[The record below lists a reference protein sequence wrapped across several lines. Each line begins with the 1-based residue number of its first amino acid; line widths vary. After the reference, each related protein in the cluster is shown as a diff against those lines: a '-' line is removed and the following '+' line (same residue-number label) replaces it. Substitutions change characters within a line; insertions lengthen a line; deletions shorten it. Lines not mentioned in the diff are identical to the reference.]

1 MAGRLE
7 NSWNLVKASGNV
19 LAQDKE
25 LILFPLLSFIAAMVI
40 SISFF
45 GPMLLLGNVEALA
58 EGGGFTGTALMFL
71 YYMVLYTVMFFFNAA
86 LVGAA
91 LLRLEGEDPT
101 LADGFQIATSRIRTI
116 LGYAV
121 IAATV
126 GMVLKMISE
135 RAGIFGSL
143 AAGLVGL
150 GWNLA
155 TFMVVPVLITRD
167 VDPVSAIRE
176 SAGLFKQTWGEQVA
190 GNVGMG
196 WAFGLLSF
204 GVVIVSVLLMIVLGN
219 IAPLLVLPVVV
230 AMGFTLLILAL
241 VASALK
247 GVYSAALYKY
257 AVSGQVPSGFDAR
270 LFEQAFTEKK
280 KRSWVW

>member
-1 MAGRLE
+1 MASRFE
-7 NSWNLVKASGNV
+7 TSWSLVKASAHV

-25 LILFPLLSFIAAMVI
+25 LILFPLLSFIAAMVV

-45 GPMLLLGNVEALA
+45 GPMLILGNVEAVA
-58 EGGGFTGTALMFL
+58 EGGGMIGTVLMFL
-71 YYMVLYTVMFFFNAA
+71 YYMVLYTVIFFFNAA

-101 LADGFQIATSRIRTI
+101 VSDGFHIATGRIRNI

-135 RAGIFGSL
+135 RAGFIGSL
-143 AAGLVGL
+143 VAGFVGL

-155 TFMVVPVLITRD
+155 TFMVVPVLVTND
-167 VDPVSAIRE
+167 LDPVSAIRQ
-176 SAGLFKQTWGEQVA
+176 SGSLFRQTWGEQVV
-190 GNVGMG
+190 GNIGMG
-196 WAFGLLSF
+196 WAFGLMFVGVTLVFGALMGLFGSVAPILTLPLVVGLGLSW
-204 GVVIVSVLLMIVLGN
+204 L
-219 IAPLLVLPVVV
+219 
-230 AMGFTLLILAL
+230 TLAL
-241 VASALK
+241 VSSALK

-257 AVSGQVPSGFDAR
+257 ALSGEVPSGFDR
-270 LFEQAFTEKK
+270 RHFESAFRPKK
-280 KRSWVW
+280 AKSGWI

>member
-45 GPMLLLGNVEALA
+45 GPMLLLGNVEAMA
-58 EGGGFTGTALMFL
+58 EGGGFTGTVLMFL

-101 LADGFQIATSRIRTI
+101 IADGFQIATTRIRTI

-190 GNVGMG
+190 GNIGMG

-204 GVVIVSVLLMIVLGN
+204 GVIGVGVLMMFALGS
-219 IAPLLVLPVVV
+219 IAPVLVLPVVV
-230 AMGFTLLILAL
+230 MMGFSLLIIAL

-257 AVSGQVPSGFDAR
+257 AVSGEVPSGFDAR

-280 KRSWVW
+280 KKSWI

>member
-1 MAGRLE
+1 MAGKLQ

-25 LILFPLLSFIAAMVI
+25 LILFPLLSFIATMVI

-45 GPMLLLGNVEALA
+45 GPMLLIGEAEALA
-58 EGGGFTGTALMFL
+58 EGGGLMGTLLMFL
-71 YYMVLYTVMFFFNAA
+71 YYMVLYTVVFFFNAA

-91 LLRLEGEDPT
+91 LLRLSGEDPT
-101 LADGFQIATSRIRTI
+101 VSDGFHIATTRIRNI

-135 RAGIFGSL
+135 RAGALGSL
-143 AAGLVGL
+143 AAGLVGM

-155 TFMVVPVLITRD
+155 TFMVVPVLVTRD

-176 SAGLFKQTWGEQVA
+176 SADLFKRTWGEQVV
-190 GNVGMG
+190 GNIGMG
-196 WAFGLLSF
+196 WFFGLLTF
-204 GVVIVSVLLMIVLGN
+204 AVVATSVLLMIALGS
-219 IAPLLVLPVVV
+219 IAPVLVLPVVV
-230 AMGFTLLILAL
+230 GLGFSILTIALI
-241 VASALK
+241 ASALK

-257 AVSGQVPSGFDAR
+257 AINGEVPSGFDPQ
-270 LFEQAFTEKK
+270 LFEQAFKEKK
-280 KRSWVW
+280 KKGWI